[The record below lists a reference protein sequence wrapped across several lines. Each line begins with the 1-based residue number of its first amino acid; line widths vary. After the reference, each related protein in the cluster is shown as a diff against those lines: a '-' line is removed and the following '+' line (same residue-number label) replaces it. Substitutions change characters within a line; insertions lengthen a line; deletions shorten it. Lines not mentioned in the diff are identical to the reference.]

1 MVLQEL
7 GSKLTGAL
15 KKLQT
20 SAVVNDEVVDA
31 ILQEISRALLEAD
44 VNVQM
49 VGALRRKIKEQLEEN
64 EEVAKEQNQK
74 KKLIQQLVMSGLTEM
89 VDPGVPAYKM
99 KKGKSNV
106 IMFVGLQGSG
116 KTTTIA
122 KVAHYYSRKG
132 WRVAMVCADTFRA
145 GAFDQLKQNAVK
157 LRVPFY
163 GSYTEADP
171 VRLAEEGVAQ
181 FRREGYEL
189 IIVDTSGR
197 HRQEEALFEEMQEI
211 HAVVEPDNVVF
222 VMDATQ
228 GQAIQEQAEGFKA
241 AVDVGACVITKLDGH
256 AKGGGALSA
265 VAATKSPIIFLGEG
279 EHFDDLEPFE
289 ARGFVS
295 KLLGFGDLGGLLAQL
310 HDGVS
315 GERKQEMLEN
325 LAKGKFTLR
334 DLYEQFQNMMKLG
347 PMHKVLGMM
356 PGIPQWMAQAGKDQE
371 TGNRFKRFMYMM
383 DSMTDKELDGV
394 VELCDSRILRIAR
407 GSGTHPTEVRALLA
421 CHRSFEGMVGQFG
434 KAGLMGALG
443 GGPGGGGGGGA
454 SAAQQRQMAQ
464 MMKDPKKLAQLQ
476 RNMDPALLKQM
487 GGVEGMQNAM
497 KMMQGG
503 GMPGMPG
510 MPDLGGGG
518 GLPGMPGMDMDA
530 MRKMMGL

>member
-20 SAVVNDEVVDA
+20 SAVVDA

-265 VAATKSPIIFLGEG
+265 VAATKSPI
-279 EHFDDLEPFE
+279 
-289 ARGFVS
+289 RGFVS

-407 GSGTHPTEVRALLA
+407 GSGTHTEVRALLA

-443 GGPGGGGGGGA
+443 GGPGGGGGA